1 MRNPT
6 NILSIDLEE
15 WYHPEY
21 VKCLIPSRKC
31 ARIENNVK
39 KTLDLLQKQN
49 INATFFVVGEL
60 AEIHPEIVEEI
71 TAEGHEVAFHG
82 YDHEPLW
89 KKTPELLKAEIEKF
103 RCITNDQC
111 MGFRAPSFSLSN
123 KTKWA
128 LTVLR
133 EAGYKYDSSIFP
145 AKVPLYGVRNA
156 PTRLY
161 KPSIEDV
168 SKEDEDSDLW
178 EFPLLVHT
186 FLGLR
191 IPAAGGFYL
200 RLLPQNIIKS
210 AVIKSNRRGYPAVL
224 FFHSWEMDPDTP
236 RLKIGLYKSFVTYH
250 NLGTME
256 NRLRS
261 VLSQF
266 EFTSFRD
273 YIEENKLIS

>member
-6 NILSIDLEE
+6 NILSVDLEE

-21 VKCLIPSRKC
+21 VKCVASSEKC
-31 ARIENNVK
+31 ARVETNIS
-39 KTLDLLQKQN
+39 KTLDLLKRQN
-49 INATFFVVGEL
+49 VTATFFIVGEL
-60 AEIHPEIVEEI
+60 AEIHPQIVDEIA
-71 TAEGHEVAFHG
+71 AEGHEIAFHG

-89 KKTPELLKAEIEKF
+89 KKTPESLRAEIEKF
-103 RCITNDQC
+103 RRITNDQC
-111 MGFRAPSFSLSN
+111 MGFRAPSFSLNN

-128 LTVLR
+128 LRILK

-161 KPSIEDV
+161 KPSLEDV
-168 SKEDEDSDLW
+168 SKEDESSELW

-191 IPAAGGFYL
+191 IPVAGGFYL

-210 AVIKSNRRGYPAVL
+210 ALVKSNRNGYPGVI

-250 NLGTME
+250 NLETVE
-256 NRLRS
+256 RRLRS
-261 VLSQF
+261 LLSQF
-266 EFTSFRD
+266 EFASFRD
-273 YIEENKLIS
+273 YLEKNRLL